1 MFGMPVDKLPAAMQA
16 PERVRDVAAYLKDH
30 SLMQAFTDEG
40 VSPELLGEIIEWK
53 TIELKEYLKH
63 ELSEEKLYGFYN
75 RFLQEHLFET
85 VDIDLFC
92 EEFMKEFGMDLKER
106 LRTWYTRDHL
116 PVLLL
121 EDVVLTELPEEE
133 GGEGR
138 QSKSAYGRFKVYNP
152 GDVEGVLVVSAA
164 RIKGEKV
171 RSFLIQGHECKEIRV
186 KMDYRGL
193 MITSPLVQN
202 IPSGRW
208 VLTDEIRPF
217 EGDTLTGVFPAD
229 STVFLPRPGE
239 IIVNNRDEGF
249 RLVEPQGEK
258 LFTLLRGGPKSWDK
272 ARRNYERWVEMVDNR
287 FYGTVVHDA
296 YCKSVGEGKYKAEW
310 TTQIPEAGE
319 YEVYFYNGD
328 FFKMGM
334 LFQARKKGTCI
345 YYTVYDSLGGHEI
358 RVEPAEESMGWVS
371 LGKYYLEK
379 GEAKVVLDD
388 RGGGSEEVDE
398 KSEGGMRMMQN
409 KQMIVADAVKWVR
422 RGR

>member
-1 MFGMPVDKLPAAMQA
+1 MAMNNFKGDIAMIFKSGKYKIAPMFVGNTFFMSSEEFPAIQEVIKMFGMPVDKLPAAMQA

-272 ARRNYERWVEMVDNR
+272 ARQNYERWVEMVDNR
-287 FYGTVVHDA
+287 FYEPWFMMLIVRVSGKGNIKLNGQLRFQKQGNTRYIFIMEISLKWECFSRRERKVHV
-296 YCKSVGEGKYKAEW
+296 YI
-310 TTQIPEAGE
+310 IPC
-319 YEVYFYNGD
+319 
-328 FFKMGM
+328 M
-334 LFQARKKGTCI
+334 I
-345 YYTVYDSLGGHEI
+345 H
-358 RVEPAEESMGWVS
+358 
-371 LGKYYLEK
+371 
-379 GEAKVVLDD
+379 
-388 RGGGSEEVDE
+388 RGGM
-398 KSEGGMRMMQN
+398 KSELNRQRNRWDGSL
-409 KQMIVADAVKWVR
+409 
-422 RGR
+422 

>member
-1 MFGMPVDKLPAAMQA
+1 M
-16 PERVRDVAAYLKDH
+16 
-30 SLMQAFTDEG
+30 
-40 VSPELLGEIIEWK
+40 
-53 TIELKEYLKH
+53 
-63 ELSEEKLYGFYN
+63 
-75 RFLQEHLFET
+75 
-85 VDIDLFC
+85 
-92 EEFMKEFGMDLKER
+92 
-106 LRTWYTRDHL
+106 
-116 PVLLL
+116 
-121 EDVVLTELPEEE
+121 
-133 GGEGR
+133 
-138 QSKSAYGRFKVYNP
+138 
-152 GDVEGVLVVSAA
+152 VSAA

-239 IIVNNRDEGF
+239 IIVNNRDKGF
-249 RLVEPQGEK
+249 KLVEPQGEK
-258 LFTLLRGGPKSWDK
+258 LFTLLRGEPKSWDK
-272 ARRNYERWVEMVDNR
+272 ARQNYERWVEMVDNR

-345 YYTVYDSLGGHEI
+345 YYTVYDSSGRHEI

-379 GEAKVVLDD
+379 GETKVVLDD
-388 RGGGSEEVDE
+388 RGSGSEEVDE